1 MSRTFLLFRRLSS
14 RLARTMDTRVLRC
27 DTAAISFAE
36 GSDVPTVADAD
47 TQDAL
52 TQAAAAIRA
61 GACVAFPTETV
72 YGLGADARNADAVR
86 GIFAAKRRPAD
97 NPLIVHVASRAMLDA
112 LLPPGY
118 TPPRAYDVLARR
130 FWPGPLT
137 LLYPAGA
144 GAVPAVVTAGQ
155 RTVGVRMPAHP
166 VARAL
171 IAASGAPLA
180 APSANA
186 SGRPSPTRA
195 AHAAADLAGRVPLV
209 LDGGP
214 CAVGVESTV
223 VDGLQPDGALRV
235 LRPGGVTVE
244 DMERALAEELPPAE
258 VPRVLV
264 HRRDFRDAALEHAPT
279 TPGMKYT
286 HYAPSAPVTLVRTTP
301 APVDVEAETID
312 AFLASMH
319 DTDGEV
325 GLLMSADSLL
335 ARRLLSDTRICWRIH
350 DMGPAAN
357 PAVAAQRLF
366 DGLLTLDGAGVTRI
380 LLEAIDEQREGLA
393 VMNRAR
399 KAAGETQWVVLDGL

>member
-1 MSRTFLLFRRLSS
+1 MSRPLQLFSRCFFSS
-14 RLARTMDTRVLRC
+14 RAAMDTRVLRC
-27 DTAAISFAE
+27 DPSAITFAT
-36 GSDVPTVADAD
+36 GSDDPAVADAA
-47 TQDAL
+47 TAAAL
-52 TQAAAAIRA
+52 AEAAAAIRA

-72 YGLGADARNADAVR
+72 YGLGADARRADAVAK
-86 GIFAAKRRPAD
+86 IFAAKRRPAD
-97 NPLIVHVASRAMLDA
+97 NPLIVHVASAAMLGA
-112 LLPPGY
+112 LLPAGY
-118 TPPRAYDVLARR
+118 APPRAYAVLARR

-137 LLYPAGA
+137 LLYPAA
-144 GAVPAVVTAGQ
+144 PGAVPPVVTAGQ
-155 RTVGVRMPAHP
+155 PSVGVRVPAHP

-171 IAASGAPLA
+171 IALSGAPLA

-195 AHAAADLAGRVPLV
+195 AHVAADLAGRVALI

-244 DMERALAEELPPAE
+244 DMEQALREELPAEE

-264 HRRDFRDAALEHAPT
+264 HRRDYRDEALEQAPT

-286 HYAPSAPVTLVRTTP
+286 HYAPSAPVTLVQT
-301 APVDVEAETID
+301 APPPLDVNAEPLD
-312 AFLASMH
+312 AFVASMA
-319 DTDGEV
+319 DTEGEV
-325 GLLMSADSLL
+325 GLLMSPSSPL
-335 ARRLLSDTRICWRIH
+335 ARRLLAQGRIRCRVH
-350 DMGPAAN
+350 DLGPTAD

-366 DGLLTLDGAGVTRI
+366 DGLLTLDGEGVSCI
-380 LLEAIDEQREGLA
+380 LVEAVDERREGLA

-399 KAAGETQWVVLDGL
+399 KAAGETRWVTLDD